1 VLFDYTLL
9 PPPTS
14 ICQPHLPKTEE
25 IIRTE
30 CEDRETEFVKS
41 ENSPRLEE
49 VVHNG
54 DDNTFKVPEDDV
66 ETGNED
72 ANKRKR

>member
-1 VLFDYTLL
+1 M
-9 PPPTS
+9 
-14 ICQPHLPKTEE
+14 
-25 IIRTE
+25 
-30 CEDRETEFVKS
+30 KS